1 MDIANIPNPSNLDIM
16 LMSRNTMFDYDSLG
30 NMIKEFLPSYWTHQ
44 IDLNLHFRQNRSM
57 AVSNEVK
64 TVTNNDNN
72 DSGKSNA
79 DIGNATWQDSDT
91 GNYTNNNNT
100 NKGIDNLNDGTI
112 GSVSP
117 NKEFKQVSIADVDV
131 TMNSTSVSVPISN
144 SLTSSVHYMIPMTI
158 PLYRSKDEIGSNSL
172 LDLCTLF
179 GESTMKIYN
188 AILLKKRVL
197 FVGYNHSAEDVGKM
211 VLAASALV
219 TPIITGIIQRFDYV
233 CVCVCVYVG
242 SKYICISVC
251 INIYLCICEY
261 MYTYCHV
268 CMYLCGINS
277 PKSFV
282 HSCLLFMIIVYIGYI
297 LMQI

>member
-57 AVSNEVK
+57 AVSNEIK

-233 CVCVCVYVG
+233 CVCVCV
-242 SKYICISVC
+242 CR
-251 INIYLCICEY
+251 
-261 MYTYCHV
+261 
-268 CMYLCGINS
+268 
-277 PKSFV
+277 F
-282 HSCLLFMIIVYIGYI
+282 
-297 LMQI
+297 